1 MKILWIWYWFF
12 IKTCGDQLQ
21 LIINHYFNYS
31 RRRTEQFLQWRKHEE
46 ARRFAVDSAIK
57 ELFAR
62 DFQYRKEL
70 KSHIENRLQN
80 AEKRRRSLRQ
90 RSIEVRKYS
99 ALWMYNLIIQ
109 CYYISS
115 INCFNNFSR
124 YVSRIEW

>member
-1 MKILWIWYWFF
+1 MNFDY
-12 IKTCGDQLQ
+12 
-21 LIINHYFNYS
+21 YFNYS
-31 RRRTEQFLQWRKHEE
+31 RRRTEQFVQWRKHEE

-90 RSIEVRKYS
+90 RSIEVRKCS
-99 ALWMYNLIIQ
+99 AL
-109 CYYISS
+109 
-115 INCFNNFSR
+115 
-124 YVSRIEW
+124 

>member
-1 MKILWIWYWFF
+1 MQKLGIRIGCSYELNEI
-12 IKTCGDQLQ
+12 
-21 LIINHYFNYS
+21 YFNHS

-90 RSIEVRKYS
+90 RSIEVKT
-99 ALWMYNLIIQ
+99 
-109 CYYISS
+109 
-115 INCFNNFSR
+115 SR
-124 YVSRIEW
+124 YLSKYFHNNSQYVNTQLGKTLLTA